1 MDSGTNDLNSRER
14 LRWGDAS
21 KVYTRKGKRKA
32 ALISDNDN
40 RATNTAT
47 ATATTATPQATNS
60 NEEIQKENIDV
71 QGPNLQTLEFEEP
84 KLAEQEKEQP
94 DARHQDQAIS
104 EPHDSLNRISNRDV
118 SAGDEQVVASHGEE
132 VQDGGSGPLVEPD
145 GSDGCQPMVQDN
157 HIDEPD
163 RSIRCQ
169 PVTQENHIEEPN
181 GNIGCQPLVQEN
193 HVDEPDG
200 SIGCQ
205 PVVQGNYIEKQDG
218 SIRCQLDV
226 VDNHIDE
233 PDAVDNHIDDPDGSL
248 GCQPVAQDNHIDKPD
263 GTIRCQ
269 PVVQDNR
276 TDEQDGSLGC
286 SPVMLDNHIDEQD
299 GSLGCPPVMQDNHID
314 EPDVNLRC
322 QLVVQDNPVDEPDG
336 SLRHP
341 PMTQDNFIEEPD
353 GSTQCQP
360 MVQDNHMNALSSGY
374 QPEIIEVVKPGPI
387 ITRLEDRVRI
397 HLSGARPVDEIR
409 DLKRKLESELYQV
422 RDVVKKLEAN
432 ELQLTAYDN
441 TADVTNI
448 GSTGAVPANVAG
460 AYGHPQFPRNYVIK
474 NRTLVRVN
482 SEVGSVGH
490 QEVSLFRPPSILVTE
505 SNHGVGELVEKEKR
519 TPKANQYYTNSEFL
533 LGKDRLPTESNK
545 KLKPN
550 GNRKK
555 HGGEFGHGFGFN
567 FGSEKHKNQ
576 VFRRCSALLQKLMK
590 HNYGWVFNKPVDA
603 YALGLHDYH
612 DIIKHPMDLGTIK
625 TRLSQNWYKSP
636 REFAEDVR
644 LVFRNAMTYNPKGQ
658 DVHVMAEQ
666 MSKIFEEKWAAI
678 EADLNPNWSL
688 QVYHDSGLP
697 TPTSRKTAPPSF
709 VSAPVPASV
718 LAPQMRTFDRSE
730 SITRSVDTKMKPSFH
745 YRTPVPKKPKAKD
758 PNKRDM
764 TYEEKQKLS
773 TNLQSLPSEKLD
785 AIVQIIKKRNSSLS
799 QHDDEIEV
807 DIDSVDAET
816 LWELDRFVTNYKK
829 SLSKNRKK
837 AEIAQAR
844 AAQNASAMTHFP
856 VVADSQKASRSR
868 EANYPITTS
877 PPRPAQGE
885 KLVDNASRSSSSS
898 SSSSSDS
905 GSSSSDSDSDS
916 SSAYGSDAGR

>member
-40 RATNTAT
+40 RATNTAAAA
-47 ATATTATPQATNS
+47 ATATTATPRATNS
-60 NEEIQKENIDV
+60 NDEIQKENIDV

-84 KLAEQEKEQP
+84 KLAEQEKEEP

-118 SAGDEQVVASHGEE
+118 SAGDEQAVASNGEE

-145 GSDGCQPMVQDN
+145 GCDGCQPMVQDN

-163 RSIRCQ
+163 RSIRCL
-169 PVTQENHIEEPN
+169 PVNQENHIEEPD
-181 GNIGCQPLVQEN
+181 GNIGCQTLVQEN

-205 PVVQGNYIEKQDG
+205 PVVQGNHIEKQDG
-218 SIRCQLDV
+218 CQPDAV
-226 VDNHIDE
+226 NNHIDE
-233 PDAVDNHIDDPDGSL
+233 PDGSL

-276 TDEQDGSLGC
+276 TDEQDGSPGC
-286 SPVMLDNHIDEQD
+286 S
-299 GSLGCPPVMQDNHID
+299 PVMQDNHLD
-314 EPDVNLRC
+314 EPDENLRC
-322 QLVVQDNPVDEPDG
+322 QPVVQDNPFDEPDG
-336 SLRHP
+336 SLRHHP

-360 MVQDNHMNALSSGY
+360 MVQDNHMNELSSGY
-374 QPEIIEVVKPGPI
+374 QPEIFEVVKAGPI
-387 ITRLEDRVRI
+387 ITRLEDKVRI

-409 DLKRKLESELYQV
+409 DLRRKLESELYQV
-422 RDVVKKLEAN
+422 RGLVKKLEAN

-448 GSTGAVPANVAG
+448 GSTGAVPGNVVG

-519 TPKANQYYTNSEFL
+519 TPKANQYYANSEFL

-644 LVFRNAMTYNPKGQ
+644 LVFHNAMTYNPKGQ
-658 DVHVMAEQ
+658 DVHIMAEQ
-666 MSKIFEEKWAAI
+666 MSKIFEERWAVI

-688 QVYHDSGLP
+688 QVYDSGLP

-709 VSAPVPASV
+709 VSAPAPASV

-844 AAQNASAMTHFP
+844 AAQNASVMTHFP
-856 VVADSQKASRSR
+856 VVANSQKASRIGDTH
-868 EANYPITTS
+868 YPLITS
-877 PPRPAQGE
+877 PPRPAQCE
-885 KLVDNASRSSSSS
+885 KPVDNASRSSSSS